1 MASKSIPCL
10 SNTLQSLFQVRTK
23 QTIASFYLNH
33 LTRPRK
39 FSTTSSK
46 KMRIATLQ
54 FAPKLGDVEGNVRR
68 ANEILARGKVLSSGL
83 EALVNS
89 KLGIDTTTSIER
101 LKPDVLVLP
110 EMALSGMYPS
120 TRYM

>member
-1 MASKSIPCL
+1 
-10 SNTLQSLFQVRTK
+10 
-23 QTIASFYLNH
+23 
-33 LTRPRK
+33 
-39 FSTTSSK
+39 
-46 KMRIATLQ
+46 MRIATLQ